1 MSAMHQANDV
11 FYPPLST
18 FDTITGDREYALQC
32 HGEGLAIIDVTDPAN
47 TFRVQLIPMG
57 GGGIWRD
64 VATHFDETSGKT
76 FAYVGAQGTQGGGN
90 PDLYVIDLSPLSG
103 DANSPNGENSNPIPA
118 GTAGYQNLGFTGLTH
133 TINVARG
140 LCE

>member
-1 MSAMHQANDV
+1 
-11 FYPPLST
+11 
-18 FDTITGDREYALQC
+18 
-32 HGEGLAIIDVTDPAN
+32 
-47 TFRVQLIPMG
+47 MG

-64 VATHFDETSGKT
+64 VATHFDQTSGKT

-103 DANSPNGENSNPIPA
+103 DVNSPNGENSNPIPA